1 MNSPANIAPSFP
13 HHGPLSCR
21 RCFTNIEGDERD
33 IGAWHVVNDPGA
45 WGASNPKVLVLG
57 FSKGFT
63 QANAFKSGK
72 FEDVPFKKAR
82 GRLRSI
88 LCRIGLL
95 DQAETD
101 EEFNR
106 RFEATERDFAFG
118 SVVRCSLSRM
128 NSKTGRYECTGQVMT
143 KAFSEPVST
152 VVRCCAQTY
161 LSALPA
167 NLQVIILLGTTAGYI
182 KDCKKLI
189 RSIHPIS
196 FEEVNDVAYRTDKAM
211 WIHVT
216 HPSGMNG
223 YYGKWMSADKT
234 DASGSKREDA
244 IYALSLVPSLT
255 GERLG

>member
-1 MNSPANIAPSFP
+1 M
-13 HHGPLSCR
+13 
-21 RCFTNIEGDERD
+21 
-33 IGAWHVVNDPGA
+33 
-45 WGASNPKVLVLG
+45 
-57 FSKGFT
+57 
-63 QANAFKSGK
+63 GK

-101 EEFNR
+101 EEFDK

-118 SVVRCSLSRM
+118 SLVRCSLSRM

-152 VVRCCAQTY
+152 VVRCCARTY
-161 LSALPA
+161 LSTLPA
-167 NLQVIILLGTTAGYI
+167 KLQVIILLGTAAGYI

-189 RSIHPIS
+189 RSIHPRS
-196 FEEVNDVAYRTDKAM
+196 FVEVNDVAYWAAGVK
-211 WIHVT
+211 WVHVT

-234 DASGSKREDA
+234 DASGAKREDA
-244 IYALSLVPSLT
+244 IYALSLKSPPK